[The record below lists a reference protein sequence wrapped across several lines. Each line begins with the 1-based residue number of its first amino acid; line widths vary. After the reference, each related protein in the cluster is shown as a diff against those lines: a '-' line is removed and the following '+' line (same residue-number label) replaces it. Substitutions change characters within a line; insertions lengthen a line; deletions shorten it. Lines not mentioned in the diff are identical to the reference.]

1 MDFVLF
7 SHEQSGKVVQLPNMI
22 SVFGF
27 CTNQKFNVNSF
38 YKTIYCS
45 VLMNC
50 MQGIAIT
57 KKNGE
62 LRHY

>member
-1 MDFVLF
+1 MLIHFTKLF
-7 SHEQSGKVVQLPNMI
+7 
-22 SVFGF
+22 
-27 CTNQKFNVNSF
+27 T
-38 YKTIYCS
+38 CS

-62 LRHY
+62 LRHYQAERINISFFCI